1 MLEVLKPSWTEQTTR
16 SARAQMSN
24 VVADV
29 VGGCRNVFFAIQC
42 DRKVNPTLNS
52 DHVSRWCQLLCNINI
67 SLLDTNENY
76 ASLNSFSPNAIYNYH
91 YSVDH
96 GANSGRLALETRDNL
111 IRL

>member
-16 SARAQMSN
+16 SARAQVSN

-52 DHVSRWCQLLCNINI
+52 DHVSR
-67 SLLDTNENY
+67 
-76 ASLNSFSPNAIYNYH
+76 
-91 YSVDH
+91 
-96 GANSGRLALETRDNL
+96 
-111 IRL
+111 

>member
-52 DHVSRWCQLLCNINI
+52 DHVSRWL
-67 SLLDTNENY
+67 
-76 ASLNSFSPNAIYNYH
+76 FF
-91 YSVDH
+91 
-96 GANSGRLALETRDNL
+96 ALESANFCATFHE
-111 IRL
+111 